1 MPDLPLAQKLFW
13 LCLAGSAGTLARY
26 FLSGLVQ
33 RLHPYEFPWGT
44 LVVNSLGCFLFGL
57 IWSWGEGRGLISV
70 HARAII
76 LVGFMGAFTTFS
88 TFAFETSQLLHRH
101 ELLTAG
107 ANILL
112 SNVLGI
118 ALVFAG
124 LALGRML

>member
-1 MPDLPLAQKLFW
+1 MTELPLAQKIFW

-26 FLSGLVQ
+26 FLAGLVQ

-57 IWSWGEGRGLISV
+57 VWSLAEGRGLVSV

-88 TFAFETSQLLHRH
+88 TFAFETSQLMHRH
-101 ELLTAG
+101 ELLAAG

-118 ALVFAG
+118 VLVFVG
-124 LALGRML
+124 LALGRMV